1 MLQLP
6 QNELNKFNNM
16 LPSELKIAGLCLKW
30 TTSLNNAL
38 KNPNP
43 TKRLNELFL
52 ENSYWRDAVALT
64 GTLETQEGGAQIS
77 EKLSN
82 LVRQNQIGEIS
93 LDENASRPQ
102 IVSRSGTEAIEAFI
116 KFETTNANCR
126 GIIRL
131 CLAEDEDYDNAKNQ
145 EWRAWTFFTA
155 VESLKGY
162 EEKVYRNRPTGNSY
176 SRDFSGPN
184 WLDERILAQKYD
196 DRDPTVL
203 VVGGGQAGLSVAARL
218 TQLGIDTLIVDKNSR
233 IGDNWRNRY
242 HALTLHNQLHVNHLP
257 YVPFPPTWPT
267 YIPKDMLALWFES
280 YAKIMELNFWT
291 DTELT
296 AGTYDETSKF
306 WDITLTLKDGS
317 TRHVA
322 PRHVVLATGV
332 SGISNLPE
340 IPTLDKF
347 DGPVMHSSHYQDGD
361 DWAGKNALVIG
372 CGNSGHDISQDLYS
386 SGATVTMVQRSPSL
400 VVNIEP
406 SAQFPYRLYEEDRTT
421 DECDFITVSM
431 PLPLVKKAHQHFTK
445 QSRDADK
452 PLLDKLRAVGF
463 QLDFG
468 EDETGWQFKY
478 LTRGGGYYFNVGASD
493 LIAEE
498 KIKLIQNA
506 NIDRF
511 TADGVTL
518 KNGEKI
524 LADVIVLAT
533 GYKPQEYL
541 VAKLFGQQV
550 ADRVGPI
557 WGYGDGLELRNMY
570 RPTGQPGLW
579 MIAGSF
585 AQCRINS
592 KYLALQIKAVEAALI

>member
-1 MLQLP
+1 MPFDHQDCRQIISNWIDEFNNYINSP
-6 QNELNKFNNM
+6 FDHQNE
-16 LPSELKIAGLCLKW
+16 G
-30 TTSLNNAL
+30 
-38 KNPNP
+38 KN
-43 TKRLNELFL
+43 LFL
-52 ENSYWRDAVALT
+52 VDSFWRDALGLT
-64 GTLETQEGGAQIS
+64 WKLDTYVGNKDIFKTIRRNAAMINLSDVELDCEASPPQWVNRAGTDT
-77 EKLSN
+77 
-82 LVRQNQIGEIS
+82 
-93 LDENASRPQ
+93 
-102 IVSRSGTEAIEAFI
+102 IEAFI
-116 KFETTNANCR
+116 KFETKDANGR

-131 CLAEDEDYDNAKNQ
+131 CEATKKVDKDANGPH
-145 EWRAWTFFTA
+145 WRAWTFFTA
-155 VESLKGY
+155 IDSLKDHQ
-162 EEKVYRNRPTGNSY
+162 EQIDRNRPTGSSY
-176 SRDFSGPN
+176 SRDFRGPN
-184 WLDERILAQKYD
+184 WLDERIAAQQYD
-196 DRDPTVL
+196 NRDPAVL
-203 VVGGGQAGLSVAARL
+203 VVGGGQAGLSIAARL

-280 YAKIMELNFWT
+280 YAAIMELNFWT
-291 DTELT
+291 DTEVT
-296 AGTYDETSKF
+296 AGTYDEARKL

-317 TRHVA
+317 TRHMA

-332 SGISNLPE
+332 SGIANLPK
-340 IPTLDKF
+340 IPTLDIF
-347 DGPVMHSSHYQDGD
+347 DGPVVHSRRYHDGD
-361 DWAGKNALVIG
+361 DWAGINAIVIG

-386 SGATVTMVQRSPSL
+386 SGANVTMVQRSPSL

-452 PLLDKLRAVGF
+452 PLLDKLRSVGF

-511 TADGVTL
+511 TADVVTL
-518 KNGEKI
+518 KNGENI

-541 VAKLFGQQV
+541 VAKLFGQEV

-579 MIAGSF
+579 LIAGSF

-592 KYLALQIKAVEAALI
+592 KYLALQIKAIEAALI

>member
-1 MLQLP
+1 MPFDQQDCRQTIINWIDDFNRFIADP
-6 QNELNKFNNM
+6 PEHQNNGEN
-16 LPSELKIAGLCLKW
+16 
-30 TTSLNNAL
+30 
-38 KNPNP
+38 
-43 TKRLNELFL
+43 LFL
-52 ENSYWRDAVALT
+52 VDSFWRDALGLT
-64 GTLETQEGGAQIS
+64 WQLNTYVGNENIITTM
-77 EKLSN
+77 
-82 LVRQNQIGEIS
+82 RQNFTKIGLRHLELDYEAS
-93 LDENASRPQ
+93 LPQ
-102 IVSRSGTEAIEAFI
+102 WVNRAGTDAIEAFI
-116 KFETTNANCR
+116 KFETKHANGR
-126 GIIRL
+126 GIVRL
-131 CLAEDEDYDNAKNQ
+131 CEATEQVDTDAAGPQ
-145 EWRAWTFFTA
+145 WRAWTFFTA
-155 VESLKGY
+155 IDSLKGH
-162 EEKVYRNRPTGNSY
+162 EEQTGRNRPTGSSY
-176 SRDFSGPN
+176 SRDFRGPN
-184 WLDERILAQKYD
+184 WLDKRIVAQQYD
-196 DRDPTVL
+196 DRDPAVL
-203 VVGGGQAGLSVAARL
+203 VVGGGQAGLSIAARL

-280 YAKIMELNFWT
+280 YAAIMELNFWT

-296 AGTYDETSKF
+296 SGRYDEASKL

-317 TRHVA
+317 TRHMA

-332 SGISNLPE
+332 SGIANLPT

-347 DGPVMHSSHYQDGD
+347 DGPVVHSSRYHDGD

-406 SAQFPYRLYEEDRTT
+406 SAQFPYRLYDENRTT
-421 DECDFITVSM
+421 DECDFITTSM

-445 QSRDADK
+445 QSKDADK

-468 EDETGWQFKY
+468 EGDTGWQFKY

-498 KIKLIQNA
+498 KIKLIQKTR
-506 NIDRF
+506 IDKF
-511 TADGVTL
+511 TADGLTL
-518 KNGEKI
+518 KDGEKI
-524 LADVIVLAT
+524 PADVVILAT
-533 GYKPQEYL
+533 GYKPQEHL
-541 VAKLFGQQV
+541 VAKLFGQEI

>member
-1 MLQLP
+1 MPFDQQDCRQTISNWIDEFNNYINSP
-6 QNELNKFNNM
+6 FDHQNE
-16 LPSELKIAGLCLKW
+16 G
-30 TTSLNNAL
+30 
-38 KNPNP
+38 KN
-43 TKRLNELFL
+43 LFL
-52 ENSYWRDAVALT
+52 VDSFWRDALGLT
-64 GTLETQEGGAQIS
+64 WKLDTYVGNKDIFETIRKNVVMIGLSDVQLDYEASPPQWVNRAGTDT
-77 EKLSN
+77 
-82 LVRQNQIGEIS
+82 
-93 LDENASRPQ
+93 
-102 IVSRSGTEAIEAFI
+102 IEAFI
-116 KFETTNANCR
+116 KFETKDANGR

-131 CLAEDEDYDNAKNQ
+131 CEATKKVDKDANGPH
-145 EWRAWTFFTA
+145 WRAWTLFTA
-155 VESLKGY
+155 IDSLKDHQ
-162 EEKVYRNRPTGNSY
+162 EQIDRNRPTGSSY
-176 SRDFSGPN
+176 SRDFRGPN
-184 WLDERILAQKYD
+184 WLDERIAAQQYD
-196 DRDPTVL
+196 NRDPAVL
-203 VVGGGQAGLSVAARL
+203 VVGGGQAGLSIAARL

-280 YAKIMELNFWT
+280 YAAIMELNFWT
-291 DTELT
+291 DTEVT
-296 AGTYDETSKF
+296 AGTYDEARKL
-306 WDITLTLKDGS
+306 WDITLTVKDGS
-317 TRHVA
+317 TRHMA

-332 SGISNLPE
+332 SGIANLPK
-340 IPTLDKF
+340 IPTLDIF
-347 DGPVMHSSHYQDGD
+347 DGPVVHSSRYHDGD
-361 DWAGKNALVIG
+361 DWAGKNAIVIG

-386 SGATVTMVQRSPSL
+386 SGANVTMVQRSPSL

-421 DECDFITVSM
+421 DECDFITTSM
-431 PLPLVKKAHQHFTK
+431 PLALVKKAHQHFTK

-452 PLLDKLRAVGF
+452 PLLDKLRGVGF

-468 EDETGWQFKY
+468 EDDTGWQFKY

-493 LIAEE
+493 LIAEQ
-498 KIKLIQNA
+498 KIKLIQND

-511 TADGVTL
+511 TADGMSL
-518 KNGEKI
+518 KDGEKI

-541 VAKLFGQQV
+541 VAKLFGQDV

-579 MIAGSF
+579 LIAGSF

-592 KYLALQIKAVEAALI
+592 KYLALQIKAIEAALI

>member
-1 MLQLP
+1 MPFDQ
-6 QNELNKFNNM
+6 QDCRQTITNWVNEFNNYIKS
-16 LPSELKIAGLCLKW
+16 PFDHQ
-30 TTSLNNAL
+30 NNG
-38 KNPNP
+38 KN
-43 TKRLNELFL
+43 LFL
-52 ENSYWRDAVALT
+52 VDSFWRDALGLT
-64 GTLETQEGGAQIS
+64 WQLDTYVGNEEILKTIHRNAAMIDLSDVELDCEASPPQWVNRAGT
-77 EKLSN
+77 
-82 LVRQNQIGEIS
+82 
-93 LDENASRPQ
+93 D
-102 IVSRSGTEAIEAFI
+102 AIEAFI
-116 KFETTNANCR
+116 KFETKDANGR

-131 CLAEDEDYDNAKNQ
+131 CEVTKKVDKNANGPL
-145 EWRAWTFFTA
+145 WRAWTFFTA
-155 VESLKGY
+155 IDSLKDHQ
-162 EEKVYRNRPTGNSY
+162 EQIDRNRPTGSSY
-176 SRDFSGPN
+176 SRNFRGPN
-184 WLDERILAQKYD
+184 WLDERIAAQQYD
-196 DRDPTVL
+196 DHDPAVL
-203 VVGGGQAGLSVAARL
+203 VVGGGQAGLSIAARL

-257 YVPFPPTWPT
+257 YLPFPPTWPT

-280 YAKIMELNFWT
+280 YAAIMELNFWT
-291 DTELT
+291 DTEVT
-296 AGTYDETSKF
+296 AGTYDEARKL
-306 WDITLTLKDGS
+306 WDITVTLKDGS
-317 TRHVA
+317 ARHLA

-332 SGISNLPE
+332 SGIANLPE
-340 IPTLDKF
+340 IPTLEAF
-347 DGPVMHSSHYQDGD
+347 AGPILHSSRYHDGD

-386 SGATVTMVQRSPSL
+386 SGANVTMVQRSPSL

-421 DECDFITVSM
+421 DECDFITTSM
-431 PLPLVKKAHQHFTK
+431 PLPLVKRAHQHFTK

-452 PLLDKLRAVGF
+452 PLLDKLSAVGF
-463 QLDFG
+463 QFDFG
-468 EDETGWQFKY
+468 EDDTGWQFKY

-518 KNGEKI
+518 RDGEKI
-524 LADVIVLAT
+524 LVDVIVLAT

-541 VAKLFGQQV
+541 VAKIFGQEV

-579 MIAGSF
+579 LIAGSF